1 MANIKKDVKT
11 NPAGEK
17 DKFSIVGTDINNIIE
32 KERFEMKAAE
42 KGVCVEVL
50 STELTENMSIKAYE
64 DTVVDFENRRQQ
76 PQFNEKLIS
85 FEERKQQIE
94 AKKKT
99 ISIEEHKKKKQNND
113 ERDIG

>member
-42 KGVCVEVL
+42 KGVRIEVL
-50 STELTENMSIKAYE
+50 STELTENMSIKAE
-64 DTVVDFENRRQQ
+64 NDTIVDFEKRRQQ

-99 ISIEEHKKKKQNND
+99 INIEEYKKRKQNNA
-113 ERDIG
+113 DIEIG